1 MSSWVK
7 VPIKRIATLNDDT
20 LADDTASDF
29 RIHYVEISDVS
40 EGTIAWGESMA
51 FGHAPSRARRKIRNG
66 DVLVSTVRTY
76 LRAVSGVDH
85 APTSAVASTGFAV
98 LRPRGVER
106 RFLKYALL
114 NQDVL
119 DDVVSQSVGI
129 SYPAIN
135 ASDLVRIKIAVPDE
149 ATQACVS
156 DYLDRE
162 TAEIDAFVADQE
174 ELIGLLAERRAAT
187 ISHAVTKGLDPSIPI
202 VDTGASWFPSLPAH
216 WALISIKRGARL
228 IQTGPFGSQVHSS
241 DYVRD
246 GVPLINPVHMTHG
259 KITSSKDVT
268 VTSEKAA
275 ELRRHSLLESD
286 IVVARRGELGRCA
299 VVSTEDV
306 GSLCGTGSAL
316 IRLRPERFVADYFQL
331 VFSAAQTRAALL
343 QYSAGSTMDN
353 LNAEVVGAI
362 RIPCPPRH
370 EQIDI
375 VRELEQRT
383 SELDAAIADA
393 REAIALSRERRA
405 ALISAAVTGK
415 IDVRGAA

>member
-1 MSSWVK
+1 
-7 VPIKRIATLNDDT
+7 
-20 LADDTASDF
+20 
-29 RIHYVEISDVS
+29 
-40 EGTIAWGESMA
+40 
-51 FGHAPSRARRKIRNG
+51 
-66 DVLVSTVRTY
+66 
-76 LRAVSGVDH
+76 
-85 APTSAVASTGFAV
+85 
-98 LRPRGVER
+98 
-106 RFLKYALL
+106 
-114 NQDVL
+114 
-119 DDVVSQSVGI
+119 
-129 SYPAIN
+129 
-135 ASDLVRIKIAVPDE
+135 
-149 ATQACVS
+149 
-156 DYLDRE
+156 
-162 TAEIDAFVADQE
+162 
-174 ELIGLLAERRAAT
+174 
-187 ISHAVTKGLDPSIPI
+187 
-202 VDTGASWFPSLPAH
+202 
-216 WALISIKRGARL
+216 
-228 IQTGPFGSQVHSS
+228 
-241 DYVRD
+241 
-246 GVPLINPVHMTHG
+246 MTHG